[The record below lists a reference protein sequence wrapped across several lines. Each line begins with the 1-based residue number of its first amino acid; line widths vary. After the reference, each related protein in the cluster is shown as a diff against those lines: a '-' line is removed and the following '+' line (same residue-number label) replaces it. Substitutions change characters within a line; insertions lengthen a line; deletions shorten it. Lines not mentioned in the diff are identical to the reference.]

1 MKRDVAAAERYCTH
15 IPRDLDSGDLVAR
28 LLLLLL
34 QILLTPPPPLDDGGR
49 ATGAVDGG
57 DSGPAASEDFKYYY
71 LPHHAV
77 DEQVDQDPRID
88 TEEHF
93 TFGDGGYVDVSE
105 EVDESGTGQGDP
117 DGDLQGG
124 GSGGVYTEEDTH
136 RVASI
141 NRRGV
146 IRMDR
151 VEESAEVSGRAS
163 AGKMTGGEGD
173 ADRGTGEG
181 RVDSGRGQVRLERRL
196 RKGWTERD
204 ARNRQRERELLA
216 GSTGGGWRGEAWA
229 GREAVRLV
237 SRHLSRLQPLAVL
250 LAVPSVRVCMMCVCK
265 QDPNQILR
273 LCHKL
278 KHSRA

>member
-1 MKRDVAAAERYCTH
+1 
-15 IPRDLDSGDLVAR
+15 
-28 LLLLLL
+28 
-34 QILLTPPPPLDDGGR
+34 
-49 ATGAVDGG
+49 
-57 DSGPAASEDFKYYY
+57 
-71 LPHHAV
+71 
-77 DEQVDQDPRID
+77 
-88 TEEHF
+88 
-93 TFGDGGYVDVSE
+93 
-105 EVDESGTGQGDP
+105 VDESGTGQGDP

-163 AGKMTGGEGD
+163 AGKMTVGEGG
-173 ADRGTGEG
+173 ADRGSGEG

-265 QDPNQILR
+265 
-273 LCHKL
+273 
-278 KHSRA
+278 